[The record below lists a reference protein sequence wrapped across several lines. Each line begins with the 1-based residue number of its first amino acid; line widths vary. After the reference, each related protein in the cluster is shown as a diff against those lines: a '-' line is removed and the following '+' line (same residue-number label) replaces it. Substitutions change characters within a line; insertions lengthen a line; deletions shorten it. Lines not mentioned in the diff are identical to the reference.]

1 MTQSRQWIGRFIRKA
16 GSIFVLSSC
25 LSGGSLG
32 FFITASECF
41 AAGSLAQEKSPPVDP
56 IHRIVTRGDFRIDFN
71 DPPEKLVPS
80 RPRTP
85 DDQKRLDAMSWYM
98 KGRFLEQRE
107 EFKGA
112 LEAYEKSVQLNPNA
126 VEAYRALIP
135 LAFGLNDSDLAIKY
149 ALKAIELMP
158 DDFLLLQRVGIHLA
172 TKEKIPEALKLLE
185 QASRSNKLDRQS
197 GQYVAIMRDLA
208 FLYLI
213 TGQVDKSADAFE
225 VVFDAKVDPD
235 KYHLDFQMK
244 SELEKHQRT
253 TYEAIGQVFLEAKR
267 PDRAI
272 VALERAA
279 KAKKTKPGNIAFSLA
294 QAYLMTAKPDQAL
307 EQLQTYFD
315 AQLQSKGKAAYQ
327 LLAEVLK
334 AQGKSAELISRL
346 EQLAEKDQHNLTLQ
360 FFLAQQYVEAN
371 RFDDAEKLY
380 KKSLDKE
387 KTIEGYVGLAS
398 LYRRQN
404 RPTELL
410 QALSLAMS
418 RESELEK
425 SAEDLERELQAIAA
439 DEKLVAGLLAVGKQ
453 QTEGDAP
460 KLDFASS
467 LLLGKIA
474 AQGKE
479 ADLAEKFFRHALKLR
494 RDKAGGIYEEL
505 GKLLLDVRKFAEAA
519 KVFQD
524 AVKDSSLLNSRPN
537 FLFML
542 SQAEEMAGNTAA
554 ALEAIAEARK
564 AIPDHPL
571 LAFQEAWVHYH
582 AHDWDKAIPL
592 LEAFIAKHPQHR
604 LARQCQYSL
613 SNIHVQKGDIRKGEE
628 ILEKVLAESP
638 DDPSVNNDLGYLYAD
653 QGKNLEQARG
663 MIEKAMKAEPDNA
676 AYQDSMGWVLYKL
689 GKYQE
694 AIPYLEKSVSS
705 PRGGDATI
713 WDHLG
718 DAQDKLGQKEKAIES
733 WKNALKDAKEDK
745 HPDAKLIE
753 KLELKLK
760 AKS

>member
-1 MTQSRQWIGRFIRKA
+1 MTLPKRWFSRFFGAARSLAAVGACGVLAAVGF
-16 GSIFVLSSC
+16 GSA
-25 LSGGSLG
+25 
-32 FFITASECF
+32 ASAF
-41 AAGSLAQEKSPPVDP
+41 ANGSLAQDRPAPLDP
-56 IHRIVTRGDFRIDFN
+56 THRIFGRGDFRIDFA
-71 DPPEKLVPS
+71 DPPERLIPI
-80 RPRTP
+80 RARTP
-85 DDQKRLDAMSWYM
+85 DDQKRLDAVSWFM

-107 EFKGA
+107 DFKGA
-112 LEAYEKSVQLNPNA
+112 LEAYEKAVQLNPNA
-126 VEAYRALIP
+126 VEVYRALIP
-135 LAFGLNDSDLAIKY
+135 LAFGLNDPDLAIKH
-149 ALKAIELMP
+149 ALKAVELTP
-158 DDFLLLQRVGIHLA
+158 DDFQLLQRIGIHLA

-185 QASRSNKLDRQS
+185 QASRSSKLDRQS
-197 GQYVAIMRDLA
+197 GQYVSIMRDLA

-213 TGQVDKSADAFE
+213 TGQVEKSADAFE
-225 VVFDAKVDPD
+225 VVFDAKIDPD

-294 QAYLMTAKPDQAL
+294 QAYLMTAKPDKAL
-307 EQLQTYFD
+307 DQLQTYFD
-315 AQLQSKGKAAYQ
+315 AQLQSKGKTAYQ

-334 AQGKSAELISRL
+334 AQGKSGDLISRL
-346 EQLAEKDQHNLTLQ
+346 EQLAEKDQHNLALQ
-360 FFLAQQYVEAN
+360 FFLAQQYVAGN

-380 KKSLDKE
+380 KKTLDKE
-387 KTIEGYVGLAS
+387 KTIEGYVGLAA

-410 QALSLAMS
+410 QALSQAMS

-425 SAEDLERELQAIAA
+425 AAEDLERELQAIAA
-439 DEKLVAGLLAVGKQ
+439 DEKLVAGLLEVGKQ
-453 QTEGDAP
+453 QTEGDMA

-474 AQGKE
+474 AQGKQ
-479 ADLAEKFFRHALKLR
+479 ADLAEKFYRHALKLR

-519 KVFQD
+519 KVFQE
-524 AVKDSSLLNSRPN
+524 AVKDASLANSRPN

-542 SQAEEMAGNTAA
+542 SQAEEMAGNTEA

-582 AHDWDKAIPL
+582 AHNWDKAVPL
-592 LEAFIAKHPQHR
+592 LEAFIEKNPQHK

-613 SNIHVQKGDIRKGEE
+613 SNIHVQKGEIRKGEE

-653 QGKNLEQARG
+653 QGKNLEQARS
-663 MIEKAMKAEPDNA
+663 MIEKAVKAEPDNA

-694 AIPYLEKSVSS
+694 AVPFLEKSANS

-718 DAQDKLGQKEKAIES
+718 DTQEKLGQKEKAIEN
-733 WKNALKDAKEDK
+733 WKKALKDAKEDK
-745 HPDAKLIE
+745 HPDAQLIE

-760 AKS
+760 AKP